1 MENRKPLFAAKDI
14 TKSFSGTQA
23 LKGVDLE
30 VYPGEIV
37 GLVGENGAGK
47 STLLKII
54 IGAQPQSSGTM
65 QMHGKDYAPR
75 NPMDGNHEGIGMV
88 FQEQSLIVNLNVAQN
103 IFFGHEKNYRNKAG
117 FINWKAMNKDAEE
130 VLANCDISNIPV
142 RKKVIDLN
150 FATRQMVEIAK
161 VVNVAKRED
170 GQNCLI
176 LLDEPTSV
184 LNEEEVKTLF
194 KQMRKLADKGH
205 GVVFVSHRL
214 DEILEITDRI
224 YVYKDGTSVGTIPTR
239 QANEA
244 ILYEMMVGRNSTNEY
259 YQLDQQIKPSD
270 EVVLEVENLCQF
282 GVFKDI
288 NFKLHKGEIL
298 GFCGVV
304 GSGKEEICSVLCGD
318 ESPTAGKIKLRGKE
332 IKFASP
338 ERARK
343 NSILMIPKE
352 RLVEGIV
359 GILSVEDN
367 IALSNLE
374 KMRSGFSVSPRK
386 INAQAVE
393 WIDKLKIKTS
403 GPKALIMSLSGGNQQ
418 KTVFSRA
425 LASECDIIILNHP
438 TRGVD
443 VGAREDI
450 YKLIREI
457 VAMGKSVILL
467 GDTLDECI
475 GMASRIIV
483 LQDGLITAEFDANVD
498 NKPSQVDVVSHMM

>member
-1 MENRKPLFAAKDI
+1 MENRQPLFKATDI

-54 IGAQPQSSGTM
+54 IGAQPPSSGTM
-65 QMHGKDYAPR
+65 TMHGQPYAPR
-75 NPMDGNHEGIGMV
+75 NPMDGNHAGIGMV

-103 IFFGHEKNYRNKAG
+103 IFFGHEKNYKNKAG
-117 FINWKAMNKDAEE
+117 FINWKQMNADAEQ
-130 VLANCDISNIPV
+130 VLANCDITNIPV
-142 RKKVIDLN
+142 RKKVFDLN

-161 VVNVAKRED
+161 VVNVAHRDD
-170 GQNCLI
+170 GKSCLI

-184 LNEEEVKTLF
+184 LNEEEVQTLF
-194 KQMRKLADKGH
+194 KQMRKLADRGH

-214 DEILEITDRI
+214 DEVLEITDRI
-224 YVYKDGTSVGTIPTR
+224 YIYKDGSSVGHMPTKE
-239 QANEA
+239 ANES
-244 ILYEMMVGRNSTNEY
+244 ILYEKMVGRNSTNEY
-259 YQLDQQIKPSD
+259 YQLDKQIVPTR
-270 EVVLEVENLCQF
+270 ETVLEVKNLSKF
-282 GVFKDI
+282 GVFKNI
-288 NFKLHKGEIL
+288 SFSLHKGEIL

-304 GSGKEEICSVLCGD
+304 GSGKEEICSILCGD
-318 ESPTAGKIKLRGKE
+318 ESPTGGEIMLGGKPVT
-332 IKFASP
+332 FSSP
-338 ERARK
+338 EQARK
-343 NSILMIPKE
+343 AGILMIPKE
-352 RLVEGIV
+352 RLYEGIV

-367 IALSNLE
+367 IALSNLA
-374 KMRSGFSVSPRK
+374 KLKSGFSVSPKK
-386 INAQAVE
+386 INEQAVQ
-393 WIDKLKIKTS
+393 WIDTMNIKTD

-418 KTVFSRA
+418 KVVFSRA
-425 LASECDIIILNHP
+425 MASGCDIIILNHP

-443 VGAREDI
+443 VGAREEI
-450 YKLIREI
+450 YTLIREI
-457 VAMGKSVILL
+457 VANGKSVILL

-483 LQDGLITAEFDANVD
+483 LQDGLITAEFDASVD

>member
-1 MENRKPLFAAKDI
+1 MEKREPLFTAKDI

-54 IGAQPQSSGTM
+54 IGAQPPSSGTM
-65 QMHGKDYAPR
+65 TMHGVPYEPR
-75 NPMDGNHEGIGMV
+75 NPMDGNHAGIGMV

-103 IFFGHEKNYRNKAG
+103 IFFGHEDRYRSRG
-117 FINWKAMNKDAEE
+117 FINWKKMYADAEK
-130 VLANCDISNIPV
+130 VLANCDITNIPV
-142 RKKVIDLN
+142 RKKVFDLN

-161 VVNVAKRED
+161 VVNVAQRDD
-170 GQNCLI
+170 GKSCLI

-194 KQMRKLADKGH
+194 CQMRKLAEKGH

-214 DEILEITDRI
+214 DEVLEISDRI
-224 YVYKDGTSVGTIPTR
+224 YVYKDGMSMGNLDKKD
-239 QANEA
+239 ADEA
-244 ILYEMMVGRNSTNEY
+244 ILYEKMVGRNSSNEY
-259 YQLDQQIKPSD
+259 YQLDKQILPKD
-270 EVVLEVENLCQF
+270 EVVLEVRNLCQF
-282 GVFKDI
+282 GVFKNI
-288 NFKLHKGEIL
+288 NFKLHHGEIL
-298 GFCGVV
+298 GLCGVV

-318 ESPTAGKIKLRGKE
+318 ESPTSGEILLDGKPLHLS
-332 IKFASP
+332 SP
-338 ERARK
+338 EKARK
-343 NSILMIPKE
+343 AGILMIPKE
-352 RLVEGIV
+352 RLYEGIV

-367 IALSNLE
+367 IALSNLTE
-374 KMRSGFSVSPRK
+374 LKSGISVSPKK
-386 INAQAVE
+386 INAQALK
-393 WIDKLKIKTS
+393 WIDTMNIKTN

-418 KTVFSRA
+418 KVVFSRA
-425 LASECDIIILNHP
+425 MASGCSIIILNHP

-443 VGAREDI
+443 VGAREEI
-450 YKLIREI
+450 YTLIREI
-457 VAMGKSVILL
+457 VANGKSVILL

-475 GMASRIIV
+475 GMSSRIIV
-483 LQDGLITAEFDANVD
+483 LQDGLITAEFDASVD

>member
-1 MENRKPLFAAKDI
+1 MENRKPLFAAKNI

-54 IGAQPQSSGTM
+54 IGAQPQSSGSM
-65 QMHGKDYAPR
+65 EMHGKEYAPK
-75 NPMDGNHEGIGMV
+75 NPMDGNREGIGMV
-88 FQEQSLIVNLNVAQN
+88 FQEQSLIVNLNVSQN
-103 IFFGHEKNYRNKAG
+103 IFFGHEKNYRKGG
-117 FINWKAMNKDAEE
+117 FINWKAMNKDAEQ
-130 VLANCDISNIPV
+130 VLANCDITNIPV
-142 RKKVIDLN
+142 KKKVIDLN

-170 GQNCLI
+170 GESCLI

-224 YVYKDGTSVGTIPTR
+224 YVYKDGMSVGTIPTKE
-239 QANEA
+239 ANES
-244 ILYEMMVGRNSTNEY
+244 ILYEMMVGRSSTNEY
-259 YQLDQQIKPSD
+259 YQLDQQIKPTD
-270 EVVLEVENLCQF
+270 EVVLEVEDLGQF
-282 GVFKDI
+282 GVFKNI

-318 ESPTAGKIKLRGKE
+318 ESPTAGKIKLHGKE
-332 IKFASP
+332 IKFGSP
-338 ERARK
+338 EVARK

-374 KMRSGFSVSPRK
+374 KMKKGATVSPKK
-386 INAQAVE
+386 IHEQALG
-393 WIDKLKIKTS
+393 WIDKLKIKTA

-418 KTVFSRA
+418 KAVFSRA

-450 YKLIREI
+450 YTLIREI
-457 VAMGKSVILL
+457 VAQGKSVILL

-483 LQDGLITAEFDANVD
+483 LQDGLITAEFDASVD